1 MRVTAFIGA
10 GACIDIDGPSTA
22 CITKKV
28 RSVQQEIFV
37 PPLKQTITKPFIEA
51 VALHLET
58 FWRDEPNFEDIFH
71 AIEMLDSC
79 RVGWDITAAKQFRP
93 ALSAFV
99 GTTDKSYFNVDM
111 LIVAKKDLISTVAK
125 QVAAHDSAFNPNS
138 SKHYWYSA
146 FWRQATKRPPWDIVT
161 TNYDMCIEKSLDGH
175 IEYEDGFEN
184 LEDGVY
190 SFRPRNILNSNKTK
204 IMHLHGSIYYGYPK
218 FTDPNRYIYEYDHE
232 DLYKFNSYAN
242 AQKTW
247 FNMSHRNSQAG
258 EKTIAGPIITGLR
271 KTDKLLPYPYNTYNA
286 CFAKSLMENSRL
298 LIAGYSF
305 GDLHFNSWLGKMANI
320 HGNNRRIIVISYLD
334 DPNRW
339 HPVPSVMGWSTPM
352 YEFMAKVFKDNRPF
366 KSYVFE
372 NPVISADG
380 NVQLYLRGLRDALEN
395 HGEEIIDF
403 LSS

>member
-1 MRVTAFIGA
+1 MTGETLSYSSIFNRVPLLLLRKKDGERLPKRLVLLLRCDGLSRKIRVLSIMPYDGLFKLLHYIYVRKGIMRVTAFIGA

-161 TNYDMCIEKSLDGH
+161 TNYDMCIEKSLD
-175 IEYEDGFEN
+175 
-184 LEDGVY
+184 
-190 SFRPRNILNSNKTK
+190 
-204 IMHLHGSIYYGYPK
+204 
-218 FTDPNRYIYEYDHE
+218 
-232 DLYKFNSYAN
+232 
-242 AQKTW
+242 
-247 FNMSHRNSQAG
+247 
-258 EKTIAGPIITGLR
+258 
-271 KTDKLLPYPYNTYNA
+271 
-286 CFAKSLMENSRL
+286 
-298 LIAGYSF
+298 
-305 GDLHFNSWLGKMANI
+305 
-320 HGNNRRIIVISYLD
+320 
-334 DPNRW
+334 
-339 HPVPSVMGWSTPM
+339 
-352 YEFMAKVFKDNRPF
+352 
-366 KSYVFE
+366 
-372 NPVISADG
+372 
-380 NVQLYLRGLRDALEN
+380 
-395 HGEEIIDF
+395 
-403 LSS
+403 